1 MSRDPRGD
9 AGDDRDPAMTRLLAR
24 WGESARA
31 PGSALFTAPAD
42 LPRLRSAMD
51 AVDADLAAGRAPRAR
66 RLFAAAAAAA
76 ATFVLT
82 TAAWF
87 ALRDGDAPPSPALRA
102 LDAVLVV
109 APGGVAR
116 SEPPAVYRTGDRIDL
131 RFELLR
137 PGTIQVALLESGG
150 RLGALLP
157 AVEAKGAGPTSV
169 GPFLFDG
176 EPGDETFVVVVGRE
190 GAPPAEFDE
199 ALSRASAA
207 ALAAPE
213 RRLEAALES
222 IREDG
227 RFAADSITLRHER

>member
-1 MSRDPRGD
+1 MNRDPWGD

-31 PGSALFTAPAD
+31 KGSALFTAPAD

-66 RLFAAAAAAA
+66 RLFAAAAAA
-76 ATFVLT
+76 TFLLT

-87 ALRDGDAPPSPALRA
+87 ALRDGDTPPAPALRA
-102 LDAVLVV
+102 LDAVIVV

-116 SEPPAVYRTGDRIDL
+116 SEPPAVYRAGDRIDL
-131 RFELLR
+131 RFELTR
-137 PGTIQVALLESGG
+137 PGSIQVALLDRQG

-157 AVEAKGAGPTSV
+157 AVEAKAAGPASV
-169 GPFLFDG
+169 GPFLFEG

-199 ALSRASAA
+199 ALRRASAA